1 MKLCDDLEEQI
12 RQWKEESERLM
23 QAVLRGVF
31 EGKDMEE
38 SDAEVSV
45 A

>member
-1 MKLCDDLEEQI
+1 MKLCDELEEQLK
-12 RQWKEESERLM
+12 QSKEESERLM
-23 QAVLRGVF
+23 QAVLREAF

-38 SDAEVSV
+38 SNAEVYV